1 MEVLKDY
8 NDEEQNYIVNSGVL
22 IYKYSKN
29 QLIFKDKMSGD
40 VNTNYLI
47 EKKRNDEMGE
57 KIKRLEDT
65 IKNMESDSFK
75 KEMDIKKKSYV

>member
-47 EKKRNDEMGE
+47 EKKEMMKWERKLKGW
-57 KIKRLEDT
+57 KTR
-65 IKNMESDSFK
+65 
-75 KEMDIKKKSYV
+75 